1 MIVTFVVPG
10 QPQGKGRARV
20 GRIAGHARMFTPEKT
35 LAYEGLVAHQ
45 ASIAMGRFPLFEGP
59 CSVSMDIVC
68 QIPASWSVKKQTQA
82 IVGAIRP
89 ITKPDVD
96 NVEKAIFDGCNGVVW
111 KDDVQVV
118 DVRKSKRYG
127 ETPGVTVVIAY
138 ATPGIALAQQEEI
151 AA

>member
-45 ASIAMGRFPLFEGP
+45 ASIAMGPLPLFEGP

-82 IVGAIRP
+82 IIGAIRP

-127 ETPGVTVVIAY
+127 EIPGVTVVIAY
-138 ATPGIALAQQEEI
+138 ATPGIAPAQQEEL

>member
-1 MIVTFVVPG
+1 MTCIAFTVPG

-20 GRIAGHARMFTPEKT
+20 SRLGAHARMFTPAKT
-35 LAYEGLVAHQ
+35 VAYEGLVAQ
-45 ASIAMGRFPLFEGP
+45 LAQQAMGGMGLLEGP
-59 CSVSMDIVC
+59 CMVSMDIVC
-68 QIPASWSVKKQTQA
+68 QVPLSWSQKKQSQA
-82 IVGAIRP
+82 LCGVLRP
-89 ITKPDVD
+89 TTKPDVD

-127 ETPGVTVVIAY
+127 EVPGVSVVISY
-138 ATPGIALAQQEEI
+138 ALPLALSTLE